1 MDKRY
6 RNHIY
11 AEIETLNRKREDE
24 YLSAYACKSRDGI
37 RLYKEEK
44 AYISFRPTFF
54 RDTDRIIHSRAY
66 SRYID
71 KTQVFSFFR
80 NDHITHRVLHVQFV
94 SKIARVIG
102 RALRLNE
109 DLIEAISLAHDIGH
123 PPFGHDG
130 EEELNALCKSIGA
143 FTHNAQSV
151 RFLMELENRGE
162 GINVSVQVL
171 DGILSHNGERL
182 EQKLFFNPKKK
193 TGDFLKEY
201 RRSLLDRKYAVNIV
215 SMTLESAVVRISDI
229 IAYIGRDIDDA
240 RKVGLIRKKDRLP
253 PGIRNILGS
262 TNDKIID
269 TLVKD
274 VIFASY
280 DKNYVGLSRK
290 VYAALKALKE
300 FNYAHIYFNPI
311 VRREDAKVQHM
322 FRFLFEAYSDDLK
335 RRKFRSEK
343 FRHFIEGM
351 HPKYRT
357 SNPPERVVV
366 DFIAGMTDNFFLNE
380 YKTLALPR
388 NLGVRLKGSEGEQ

>member
-1 MDKRY
+1 MRKDDTHR
-6 RNHIY
+6 IY
-11 AEIETLNRKREDE
+11 AEIEALNQRREDE
-24 YLSAYACKSRDGI
+24 YLSPYACKSRDGK
-37 RLYKEEK
+37 RLFREEK
-44 AYISFRPTFF
+44 EYISFRPVFF

-71 KTQVFSFFR
+71 KTQVFSFFQ

-130 EEELNALCKSIGA
+130 EEELNALLKGTGA
-143 FTHNAQSV
+143 FTHNTQSV

-162 GINVSVQVL
+162 GINLSVQVL
-171 DGILSHNGERL
+171 DGILAHNGECL
-182 EQKLFFNPKKK
+182 EEKLFCNPKKNV
-193 TGDFLKEY
+193 GDFLREY
-201 RRSLLDRKYAVNIV
+201 RRSLLDKKYAVNIV
-215 SMTLESAVVRISDI
+215 SMTLESAVVRVSDI

-253 PGIRNILGS
+253 LGVRNTLGTS
-262 TNDKIID
+262 NDKIID

-274 VIFASY
+274 VIFTSY
-280 DKNYVGLSRK
+280 GKEYIALSKR
-290 VYAALKALKE
+290 VYEALRALKA
-300 FNYAHIYFNPI
+300 FNYAHIYSNPV

-322 FRFLFEAYSDDLK
+322 FRFLFDTYFNDLK
-335 RRKFRSEK
+335 GGKFSSER

-351 HPKYRT
+351 HPRYLKT
-357 SNPPERVVV
+357 NSPERIAV
-366 DFIAGMTDNFFLNE
+366 DFIAGMTDKFFLNE
-380 YKTLALPR
+380 YRTLAFPR
-388 NLGVRLKGSEGEQ
+388 NFGERLTSP